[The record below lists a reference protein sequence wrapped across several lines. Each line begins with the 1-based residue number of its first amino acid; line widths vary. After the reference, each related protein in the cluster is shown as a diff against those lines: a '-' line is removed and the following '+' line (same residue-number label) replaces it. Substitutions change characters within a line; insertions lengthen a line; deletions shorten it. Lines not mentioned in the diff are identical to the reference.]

1 MRARGLALALCAAL
15 LVSRAAR
22 AEEGAEVIVVRSPRA
37 GKVVEE
43 ATVRLAGEL
52 RAVGLSA
59 RFLDGAPGVEGRAA
73 IERAGGALAAIA
85 ILESDRGAIADAW
98 VADRAAKRTIVR
110 RVELGDPGASNAA
123 SDLAVRSAELFR
135 ASLLDLSDAERRK
148 LPEPVARWIAEA
160 PRPPARAAVAPAAGS
175 GRAQAPT
182 AAPAGR
188 SAAARAAAP
197 RGAAGGAAPP
207 ERAARDVG
215 LSLEAGLA
223 VLVGGVGAVP
233 GPYLRVEHGL
243 PAGFSVRGTLVPA
256 VVDARLDAPAGS
268 VALGQTAALIGVAYA
283 PGAEAWRIH
292 PVIALGAGAYRLTVD
307 GRANPPHRDRRQA
320 WLTAGVSLGGGL
332 GFRLRPRLTALL
344 QLDVLLLAR
353 EPVVTIAG
361 AEVGRTGRPA
371 LLPSLGLK
379 LGF

>member
-1 MRARGLALALCAAL
+1 MRARGLALCAAL
-15 LVSRAAR
+15 LVSLEAR
-22 AEEGAEVIVVRSPRA
+22 AGEEAEVIVVRSPRA

-52 RAVGLSA
+52 RAVGLSP
-59 RFLDGAPGVEGRAA
+59 RFLDGATGVEGRAE

-85 ILESDRGAIADAW
+85 ILESDRGVVADAW
-98 VADRAAKRTIVR
+98 VADRETKRTIVR
-110 RVELGDPGASNAA
+110 RVDLGDPGATNAA

-135 ASLLDLSDAERRK
+135 ASLLDLSEAERRK
-148 LPEPVARWIAEA
+148 LPEPVARWVAEA
-160 PRPPARAAVAPAAGS
+160 PRPPPLPGGAPEAGP
-175 GRAQAPT
+175 GRAQAPS
-182 AAPAGR
+182 AAPADR
-188 SAAARAAAP
+188 SAATRARAAPP
-197 RGAAGGAAPP
+197 RGAPGSAPP
-207 ERAARDVG
+207 QERAARDLG
-215 LSLEAGLA
+215 LSLETGLA

-233 GPYLRVEHGL
+233 GPYLRVEQRL
-243 PAGFSVRGTLVPA
+243 AAGFSLRGTLVPA
-256 VVDARLDAPAGS
+256 VVDKRLDAPAGS
-268 VALGQTAALIGVAYA
+268 VALGQTAALVGVAYDA
-283 PGAEAWRIH
+283 GAEAWRIH
-292 PVIALGAGAYRLTVD
+292 PVIALGAGVYHLTVD
-307 GRANPPHRDRRQA
+307 GRANPPHLDRRQA

-332 GFRLRPRLTALL
+332 GFRLRPQLTALL